1 MKQYATALCL
11 ILRKIG
17 HKPFGYVLQGILH
30 CFKNN
35 NFFSDENAL
44 GKYCK
49 DHFFK
54 CLQKIYLPLRK
65 TLKFIPSH
73 ILANSYLVT
82 LTHEL

>member
-49 DHFFK
+49 DHF
-54 CLQKIYLPLRK
+54 
-65 TLKFIPSH
+65 
-73 ILANSYLVT
+73 
-82 LTHEL
+82 